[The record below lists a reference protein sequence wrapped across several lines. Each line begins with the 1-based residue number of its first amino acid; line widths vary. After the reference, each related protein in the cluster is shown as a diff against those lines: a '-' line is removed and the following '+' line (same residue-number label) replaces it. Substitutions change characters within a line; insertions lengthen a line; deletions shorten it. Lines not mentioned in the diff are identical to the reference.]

1 MLSHYS
7 YLYTYILYYVSP
19 AQQPATI
26 HIPLKMYID
35 ICKYLI
41 YNFFF
46 FFYLALTLVFP
57 NQVIFLGLIYSDT
70 VITLGNSKSMLFI
83 LKPIL

>member
-7 YLYTYILYYVSP
+7 YLYTYILYSLSP

-26 HIPLKMYID
+26 HIPLKIYID

-41 YNFFF
+41 YNFF